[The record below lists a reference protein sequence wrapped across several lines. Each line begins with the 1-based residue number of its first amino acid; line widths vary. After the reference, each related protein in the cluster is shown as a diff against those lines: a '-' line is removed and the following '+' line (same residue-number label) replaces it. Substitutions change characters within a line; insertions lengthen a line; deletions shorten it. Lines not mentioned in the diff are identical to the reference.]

1 MDTLEIPDAQ
11 PEQPPRQPTRQHP
24 RRQGREFALQ
34 VLYQV
39 DLTGTEPHQALALF
53 WQNFEP
59 GTKGREFT
67 TDLVEG
73 SWRERERLD
82 TLIADAAE
90 NWRLGR
96 LPKVD
101 VNLLRLSTYEL
112 LTYPDLSAGVTI
124 NEAIEIARRYCS
136 DEAPTFIN
144 GVLDRIA
151 TVVGKKTEKQ
161 AEKKTQQIEQVK
173 KAQHHE
179 PTESS
184 D

>member
-1 MDTLEIPDAQ
+1 MDTLDTHDAQ
-11 PEQPPRQPTRQHP
+11 PEQPPRQQPRQHS

-59 GTKGREFT
+59 GIKGREFT

-90 NWRLGR
+90 HWRLGR

-101 VNLLRLSTYEL
+101 LNLLRLGTYEL
-112 LTYPDLSAGVTI
+112 LIYPDLSVGVTI

-136 DEAPTFIN
+136 DDAPMFIN

-151 TVVGKKTEKQ
+151 TVVGKKT
-161 AEKKTQQIEQVK
+161 QQIEKIK
-173 KAQHHE
+173 KTEKAEKTLHHE
-179 PTESS
+179 PIEPSS

>member
-1 MDTLEIPDAQ
+1 MPSH
-11 PEQPPRQPTRQHP
+11 HP
-24 RRQGREFALQ
+24 QGSRRQGREFALQ

-39 DLTGTEPHQALALF
+39 DMTGTEPRQALAMF

-59 GTKGREFT
+59 GAHKREFT

-82 TLIADAAE
+82 GLIADAAE
-90 NWRLGR
+90 HWRLGR

-101 VNLLRLSTYEL
+101 CNLLRLGAYEL
-112 LTYPDLSAGVTI
+112 LSYPELSAGVTI

-136 DEAPTFIN
+136 DEAPMFIN

-151 TVVGKKTEKQ
+151 SVVGKK
-161 AEKKTQQIEQVK
+161 VDR
-173 KAQHHE
+173 H
-179 PTESS
+179 ESS
-184 D
+184 ASSDRSE

>member
-1 MDTLEIPDAQ
+1 MDTLDVHGIQ
-11 PEQPPRQPTRQHP
+11 PERTPRQQPRQHP

-39 DLTGTEPHQALALF
+39 DMTGADPHQALALF

-59 GTKGREFT
+59 AAKGRKFT
-67 TDLVEG
+67 TDLVQG

-82 TLIADAAE
+82 MLIAEAAQR
-90 NWRLGR
+90 WRLGR

-101 VNLLRLSTYEL
+101 FNLLRLGTYEL

-136 DEAPTFIN
+136 DDAPTFVN

-151 TVVGKKTEKQ
+151 TVVGKKTVEKVEQ
-161 AEKKTQQIEQVK
+161 IEKAEKAKR
-173 KAQHHE
+173 HE
-179 PTESS
+179 PIESS

>member
-1 MDTLEIPDAQ
+1 VNLAGELFCKSFMDTLDTHNTPPQ
-11 PEQPPRQPTRQHP
+11 QRPRQHT

-39 DLTGTEPHQALALF
+39 DITGTEPHKALAMF

-59 GTKGREFT
+59 GTKGHEFT

-90 NWRLGR
+90 HWRLGR

-101 VNLLRLSTYEL
+101 FNLLRLGTYEL

-136 DEAPTFIN
+136 DDAPTFIN

-151 TVVGKKTEKQ
+151 TVVGKK
-161 AEKKTQQIEQVK
+161 A
-173 KAQHHE
+173 
-179 PTESS
+179 
-184 D
+184 

>member
-1 MDTLEIPDAQ
+1 MDTLDTHTTQ
-11 PEQPPRQPTRQHP
+11 PQQRPRQHT

-39 DLTGTEPHQALALF
+39 DITGTEPHKALAMF

-59 GTKGREFT
+59 GTKGHEFT

-90 NWRLGR
+90 HWRLGR

-101 VNLLRLSTYEL
+101 FNVQRSPGT
-112 LTYPDLSAGVTI
+112 PAGV
-124 NEAIEIARRYCS
+124 
-136 DEAPTFIN
+136 D
-144 GVLDRIA
+144 GVVA
-151 TVVGKKTEKQ
+151 
-161 AEKKTQQIEQVK
+161 
-173 KAQHHE
+173 
-179 PTESS
+179 
-184 D
+184 